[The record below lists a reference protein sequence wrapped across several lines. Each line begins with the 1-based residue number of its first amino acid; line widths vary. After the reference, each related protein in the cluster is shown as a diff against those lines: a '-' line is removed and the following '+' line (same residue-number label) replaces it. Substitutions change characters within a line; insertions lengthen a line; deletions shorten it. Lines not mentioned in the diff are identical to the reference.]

1 MTVSIKMPALSPT
14 MKEGNLAKWHK
25 KNGDAVKVGDLLAE
39 IETDKATME
48 IESDYDGVID
58 QILYSEG
65 SENIAV
71 GSDLAIIIEKGS
83 SVINDKLENQANN
96 KNIDDHIQDNQE
108 DNKKT
113 QTFERDNLENIKP
126 IQSKQLAKNNANESH
141 TKRFRIF
148 ASPLA
153 KSIAKKR
160 NINLINV
167 KGSGPKGRIIKSDLE
182 KIIEDSNL
190 EIPKEERSNRIFKE
204 KQISSMRKIIAQRLT
219 ESYQNSPHIYLSI
232 DCNIEKM
239 LEIRKILNQN
249 SNEKISINDF
259 IIKASSVSLLS
270 VPESNV
276 SWIEDAFRYYQY
288 ADISVAVAI
297 PNGLITPIIKN
308 VENKGLEL
316 ISKEVKD
323 LASRAN
329 QGKLS
334 PEEYQGGTFTISNL
348 GMYGIKNFTAIINP
362 PQSMILAVGNA
373 EKRAIIENDQ
383 IKIASI
389 MTVTLSCDHRVIDGA
404 IGAMWL
410 KVFKENIENPSL
422 MLL

>member
-1 MTVSIKMPALSPT
+1 M
-14 MKEGNLAKWHK
+14 
-25 KNGDAVKVGDLLAE
+25 
-39 IETDKATME
+39 
-48 IESDYDGVID
+48 
-58 QILYSEG
+58 
-65 SENIAV
+65 
-71 GSDLAIIIEKGS
+71 
-83 SVINDKLENQANN
+83 
-96 KNIDDHIQDNQE
+96 
-108 DNKKT
+108 
-113 QTFERDNLENIKP
+113 
-126 IQSKQLAKNNANESH
+126 
-141 TKRFRIF
+141 
-148 ASPLA
+148 
-153 KSIAKKR
+153 
-160 NINLINV
+160 
-167 KGSGPKGRIIKSDLE
+167 
-182 KIIEDSNL
+182 
-190 EIPKEERSNRIFKE
+190 
-204 KQISSMRKIIAQRLT
+204 
-219 ESYQNSPHIYLSI
+219 
-232 DCNIEKM
+232 
-239 LEIRKILNQN
+239 
-249 SNEKISINDF
+249 
-259 IIKASSVSLLS
+259 
-270 VPESNV
+270 
-276 SWIEDAFRYYQY
+276 
-288 ADISVAVAI
+288 
-297 PNGLITPIIKN
+297 ITPIIKN